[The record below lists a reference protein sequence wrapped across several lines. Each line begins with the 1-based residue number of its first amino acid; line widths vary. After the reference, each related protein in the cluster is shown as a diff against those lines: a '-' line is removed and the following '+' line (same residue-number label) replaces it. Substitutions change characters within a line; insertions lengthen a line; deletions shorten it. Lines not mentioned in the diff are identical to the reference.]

1 MTVSKTIRLGYNSG
15 ATGLTANVYA
25 DDATL
30 INASPLTVT
39 ESSQPGK
46 YTFVL
51 TDAVAGVLTT
61 YSVNLIRGG
70 GVVGVWYADL
80 IETAGTYKTFDGPT
94 PLQNATAV
102 ANTLFV
108 DGAVNQLK
116 VNSDHTVGTSSSGG
130 GANAVTITILDSSNV
145 AIQFATVSAWSGS
158 TLMGTATTNASGV
171 TSPPLSLDNG
181 TYTINI
187 TAAGFNGSAGNSLVV
202 SGATAHTYNL
212 TALSITPSDPP
223 FVTGYLKTRVAGIAT
238 AGIAVAIAMTR
249 TATGETGSA
258 YVGQPIVVISDV
270 SGIATFTNLSPGAK
284 YAIRMDVDGIEWASD
299 FVADDSTFEIKSFVG

>member
-25 DDATL
+25 DDGTL

-102 ANTLFV
+102 ATTLFV
-108 DGAVNQLK
+108 DGVANQLK
-116 VNSDHTVGTSSSGG
+116 VNSDHTV
-130 GANAVTITILDSSNV
+130 AVDSS
-145 AIQFATVSAWSGS
+145 AIV
-158 TLMGTATTNASGV
+158 SGV
-171 TSPPLSLDNG
+171 VLAIEAATLDVNVVEWLGQDVGPTIPTVVPVDGTKPNLLKIKRGDTISLPISLGVDISTWTTLRFTAKKSPTSDSDDQSV
-181 TYTINI
+181 IQ
-187 TAAGFNGSAGNSLVV
+187 VV
-202 SGATAHTYNL
+202 SGTGLRVLNRSL
-212 TALSITPSDPP
+212 TGFNAAWGSISVEDASKGEVTLHLSNQASLLLGVQTLQWDFQWSFSGGNDTPKEGQLNITID
-223 FVTGYLKTRVAGIAT
+223 VTQ
-238 AGIAVAIAMTR
+238 AI
-249 TATGETGSA
+249 
-258 YVGQPIVVISDV
+258 
-270 SGIATFTNLSPGAK
+270 N
-284 YAIRMDVDGIEWASD
+284 
-299 FVADDSTFEIKSFVG
+299 